1 MIDGNPGVSRI
12 QTVLWIPD
20 RDAALRRSLRMRLDQ
35 VSEKNKER
43 GNRKI
48 MVNTMEKKPYITER
62 VYVETPV
69 DTDGDGKKDL
79 IAVYL
84 RLPRD
89 LREGEKIP
97 AIYIANPYM
106 LTCNEDWYVPHD
118 VNCEVQAFAAQDI
131 KEADIRFDYEAY
143 EAKVTAGP
151 FTERKTMGFAE
162 HAPIEAEPE
171 FECVSDIYEY
181 FNVRGY
187 ATVLCGGLGTRGSEG
202 FDLDRFQRR
211 GACVQICHRLAQRT
225 LPRVYRQDAKYRNQS
240 LLVQRKRGD
249 DRKILPGYHVYRRSD
264 YRCGRAEDHHS
275 GGGDFQLVCVL
286 PRRRTESSCYGLAG

>member
-1 MIDGNPGVSRI
+1 
-12 QTVLWIPD
+12 
-20 RDAALRRSLRMRLDQ
+20 
-35 VSEKNKER
+35 
-43 GNRKI
+43 

-89 LREGEKIP
+89 LREGEKVP

-118 VNCEVQAFAAQDI
+118 VNCAVQAFAAQDI
-131 KEADIRFDYEAY
+131 IRQEDIRFDYEAY
-143 EAKVTAGP
+143 EAKITAGP
-151 FTERKTMGFAE
+151 FAERKPTGFAE
-162 HAPIEAEPE
+162 HAPIDAEPE

-181 FNVRGY
+181 FNARGY

-202 FDLDRFQRR
+202 FTLTGSREEVL
-211 GACVQICHRLAQRT
+211 GVQSRHRLAQRHAAAR
-225 LPRVYRQDAKYRNQS
+225 LP
-240 LLVQRKRGD
+240 
-249 DRKILPGYHVYRRSD
+249 
-264 YRCGRAEDHHS
+264 
-275 GGGDFQLVCVL
+275 
-286 PRRRTESSCYGLAG
+286 T

>member
-1 MIDGNPGVSRI
+1 
-12 QTVLWIPD
+12 
-20 RDAALRRSLRMRLDQ
+20 
-35 VSEKNKER
+35 
-43 GNRKI
+43 

-89 LREGEKIP
+89 LREGEKVP

-131 KEADIRFDYEAY
+131 KEEDIRFDYEAY
-143 EAKVTAGP
+143 EAKITAGP
-151 FTERKTMGFAE
+151 FVERKTMGFAE
-162 HAPIEAEPE
+162 HAPIDAEPE

-181 FNVRGY
+181 FNARGY

-202 FDLDRFQRR
+202 FTLTGSREEVLAFKAVIDWLNGRCRAFTDMTQNIEIKASWCS
-211 GACVQICHRLAQRT
+211 GNVAMTAKSYLGTMCIGVATTGVEGQI
-225 LPRVYRQDAKYRNQS
+225 
-240 LLVQRKRGD
+240 
-249 DRKILPGYHVYRRSD
+249 
-264 YRCGRAEDHHS
+264 GRAH
-275 GGGDFQLVCVL
+275 V
-286 PRRRTESSCYGLAG
+286 